1 MIFWCGRISHVD
13 DMVFELIIKKR
24 DDNTFIAKCP
34 IFPSCKG
41 IGDDE
46 EKAIKKL
53 CKSISYHV
61 SKKVDSFL
69 TSRFITNDYSEIITH
84 PNNNKSFQ
92 HRVIDVFPK
101 SQSKK
106 LNVFLN
112 NAIMMDDKKEN
123 IDKNNVVET
132 DNDLKKIFTQLN
144 KNHQFLDDDDGKKDF
159 FFGISLCLN

>member
-1 MIFWCGRISHVD
+1 
-13 DMVFELIIKKR
+13 MVFELIIKKR

-53 CKSISYHV
+53 CKSISYYV

-69 TSRFITNDYSEIITH
+69 SSRFVSNDYSEIITH

-92 HRVIDVFPK
+92 HRIIDMFPK
-101 SQSKK
+101 NQSKK

-112 NAIMMDDKKEN
+112 NAIMMEDKDGDLE
-123 IDKNNVVET
+123 KNKTAESQ
-132 DNDLKKIFTQLN
+132 NDLKKIFSNLGS
-144 KNHQFLDDDDGKKDF
+144 NHQFSDDDDSKKDF
-159 FFGISLCLN
+159 LFGISLCLN